1 MHTFISKQIN
11 EKRAMKIFKF
21 NFRSY
26 VISDSFIA
34 QTHASEYDSNLIQSE
49 DVFKRILTEDS
60 YAQNMD
66 NLG

>member
-66 NLG
+66 SLG